1 MTGAV
6 HPVPVMAEPLLNRPV
21 SPDLS
26 GGFMRRSLTLG
37 LVLGAAFVTNIAPA
51 YAQRWGREATPRAGV
66 CFYENIKYGGESLYS
81 PLRGT
86 MVLVPLPSYLPG
98 SSGLLVCN

>member
-21 SPDLS
+21 SPDLT

-66 CFYENIKYGGESLYS
+66 CFYEDINYGGRYFCL
-81 PLRGT
+81 PVGGT
-86 MVLVPLPSYLPG
+86 NADVPSAVHEPV
-98 SSGLLVCN
+98 SSVRVFC